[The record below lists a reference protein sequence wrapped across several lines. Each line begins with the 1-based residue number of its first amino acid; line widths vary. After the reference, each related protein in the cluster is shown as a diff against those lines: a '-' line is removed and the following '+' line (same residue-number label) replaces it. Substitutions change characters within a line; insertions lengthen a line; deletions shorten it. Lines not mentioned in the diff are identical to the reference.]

1 MPTNKSTSSPGP
13 DVARQEDGPRQ
24 HDFIRASSGAEETG
38 WFSQW
43 RLPLLAFGYIIV
55 FVVMDTYVA
64 SFNRYFIFT
73 NVLVVSSLYFSWYL
87 GGRETMLYVAFFNIF
102 FAFIF
107 SRFIYISD
115 VVSAPLFLSK
125 SFVTLYLLTIGF
137 MFYMLRKES
146 PADRRKR
153 LREQFIDQERQRRR
167 QLELMVAT
175 QKVTNDAVR
184 QANRVKDELLLL
196 QNSWRSQIHS
206 IVNDLP
212 PVKERELFDQI
223 VKPFQDD
230 IIKHLRSL
238 EQRLSFNPKSMP
250 LTELANYLQRQVSQ
264 TQKFQ
269 RSKTRILVEDNGWKY
284 SRSEVVVDADKTWE
298 ILLNLVRN
306 AQSAVELRQIELLRQ
321 SPAAFQ
327 AFKPAIRVELHQES
341 EHGVMEIT
349 DTGGGLEE
357 SSLEQLFHKPLPSAK
372 RGRKAMGQGTIFIK
386 FFGETMGF
394 KLEAKNSTALGA
406 PGLRVRVL
414 IPLQGD
420 AALASDGGHPGS
432 QPGPSRPPENGVR
445 SAADQPGDTSL
456 ANRP

>member
-1 MPTNKSTSSPGP
+1 MPTNEPNTPENLGSDTQRSASEQ
-13 DVARQEDGPRQ
+13 D
-24 HDFIRASSGAEETG
+24 DFIPAPPDAEEFG
-38 WFSQW
+38 WFSHW
-43 RLPLLAFGYIIV
+43 RLPLLAFCYIIM
-55 FVVMDTYVA
+55 FLLMDAYID
-64 SFNRYFIFT
+64 SLNRYFIFT
-73 NVLVVSSLYFSWYL
+73 NLLVVSSLYFSWYL
-87 GGRETMLYVAFFNIF
+87 GGREAMLYVAFFNIF

-107 SRFIYISD
+107 SRFIYISNI
-115 VVSAPLFLSK
+115 VSAPLFLSK

-146 PADRRKR
+146 PTDRRKR
-153 LREQFIDQERQRRR
+153 LRDQFIEQERQRRR

-175 QKVTNDAVR
+175 QKVTSDAVR

-238 EQRLSFNPKSMP
+238 EQRLSFNPKSMA
-250 LTELANYLQRQVSQ
+250 LADLAGYLQTQMSR

-269 RSKTRILVEDNGWKY
+269 RSKTKILVEDNGWKY
-284 SRSEVVVDADKTWE
+284 STKEVVVDADKTWE

-321 SPAAFQ
+321 SPAAFK
-327 AFKPAIRVELHQES
+327 AFKPIIRVELHLEGDY
-341 EHGVMEIT
+341 GVMDVT
-349 DTGGGLEE
+349 DTGGGLDE
-357 SSLEQLFHKPLPSAK
+357 SALEQLFHKPLPSAK

-394 KLEAKNSTALGA
+394 QLKAKNSAALGA
-406 PGLRVRVL
+406 PGLRVRVR

-420 AALASDGGHPGS
+420 GDG
-432 QPGPSRPPENGVR
+432 
-445 SAADQPGDTSL
+445 D
-456 ANRP
+456 